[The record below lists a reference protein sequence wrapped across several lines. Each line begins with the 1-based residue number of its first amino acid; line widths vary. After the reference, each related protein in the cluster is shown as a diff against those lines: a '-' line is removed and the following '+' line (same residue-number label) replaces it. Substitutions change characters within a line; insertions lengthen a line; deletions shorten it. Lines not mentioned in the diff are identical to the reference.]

1 MVIPSAPKRRCPAN
15 TGTGAELFGSLWA
28 GRGQL
33 DKKLDSVSAERPFVP
48 PSKMVEASRRPEKP
62 GRAECGRGRV
72 PTGGVD
78 RALSGG
84 TFRRPKRDRRS
95 LQGCRTRTAGQ
106 SGGRPAARG
115 SPGRPRGP
123 GRRASA
129 GGPSE
134 ASQSRR
140 LWRRQRGRALPTLS
154 ADDSSVNSTS
164 VETHLQLKTTPRS
177 ARRTRGGGA
186 SESRLAETRTG
197 SCVFKLHLEAGGTE
211 SGHGRSVDV
220 AGTRRARVGDPREP
234 ASWLSL
240 PSRERPKVPGSV
252 CGCFRPRGAG
262 PLSERTYWILTCF
275 PFCDFSDPEICFL
288 FQRLSQNS

>member
-15 TGTGAELFGSLWA
+15 TGTGAELYGSLWA

-48 PSKMVEASRRPEKP
+48 ASKMVEASRRPEKP

-72 PTGGVD
+72 PTGGVN
-78 RALSGG
+78 RALSEG

-154 ADDSSVNSTS
+154 ADDNSVNSTS

-177 ARRTRGGGA
+177 ARRTREGGPRRAA
-186 SESRLAETRTG
+186 SQKPGRARAFSNFTSRPEGQR
-197 SCVFKLHLEAGGTE
+197 
-211 SGHGRSVDV
+211 
-220 AGTRRARVGDPREP
+220 AGTAEASMWQERAAPVWGTP
-234 ASWLSL
+234 AS
-240 PSRERPKVPGSV
+240 P
-252 CGCFRPRGAG
+252 PRGSHCLPG
-262 PLSERTYWILTCF
+262 R
-275 PFCDFSDPEICFL
+275 D
-288 FQRLSQNS
+288 RKSQGACAAASGLEGLDH

>member
-1 MVIPSAPKRRCPAN
+1 MCDKAKWSFPVLRSGVVLRTRERAPSCTVVCGPEEDSWTRSLTVSLLNGP
-15 TGTGAELFGSLWA
+15 LFPLAKW
-28 GRGQL
+28 
-33 DKKLDSVSAERPFVP
+33 
-48 PSKMVEASRRPEKP
+48 SRRAADQRSR

-72 PTGGVD
+72 PTGGVN
-78 RALSGG
+78 RALSEG

-154 ADDSSVNSTS
+154 ADDNSVNSTS

-177 ARRTRGGGA
+177 ARRTRGGPRRAA
-186 SESRLAETRTG
+186 SQKPGRARAFSNFTSRPEGQR
-197 SCVFKLHLEAGGTE
+197 
-211 SGHGRSVDV
+211 
-220 AGTRRARVGDPREP
+220 AGTAEASMWQERAAPVWGTP
-234 ASWLSL
+234 AS
-240 PSRERPKVPGSV
+240 P
-252 CGCFRPRGAG
+252 PRGSHCLPG
-262 PLSERTYWILTCF
+262 R
-275 PFCDFSDPEICFL
+275 D
-288 FQRLSQNS
+288 RKSQGACAAASGLEGLDH

>member
-1 MVIPSAPKRRCPAN
+1 MCDKAKWSFPVLRSGVVLRTRERAPSCSVVCGPEEDSWTRSLTVSLLNGPLFPLAKWSRRAADQRSRGGQSAAVAGSPQGGWTARCPKGRLEDRSE
-15 TGTGAELFGSLWA
+15 TGVLF
-28 GRGQL
+28 RG
-33 DKKLDSVSAERPFVP
+33 
-48 PSKMVEASRRPEKP
+48 
-62 GRAECGRGRV
+62 
-72 PTGGVD
+72 
-78 RALSGG
+78 
-84 TFRRPKRDRRS
+84 
-95 LQGCRTRTAGQ
+95 
-106 SGGRPAARG
+106 AARG
-115 SPGRPRGP
+115 RQGKAAAVRPRGP

-129 GGPSE
+129 GGPRE

-154 ADDSSVNSTS
+154 ADDNSVNSTS

-177 ARRTRGGGA
+177 ARRTRGRGA

-240 PSRERPKVPGSV
+240 PSRERPQVPGSV

>member
-1 MVIPSAPKRRCPAN
+1 MCDKAKWSFPVLRSGVVLRTRERAPSCSVVCGPEEDSWTRSLTVSLLNGP
-15 TGTGAELFGSLWA
+15 LFPLAKW
-28 GRGQL
+28 
-33 DKKLDSVSAERPFVP
+33 
-48 PSKMVEASRRPEKP
+48 SRRAADQRSR

-78 RALSGG
+78 RALSEG
-84 TFRRPKRDRRS
+84 TFRRLKRDRRS

-106 SGGRPAARG
+106 SGDRPAARG

-186 SESRLAETRTG
+186 LGEPPRRNPDGLVRFQTSHRGWRDRE
-197 SCVFKLHLEAGGTE
+197 
-211 SGHGRSVDV
+211 
-220 AGTRRARVGDPREP
+220 RARPKRRCGRNAPRPCGGPPRARLVALTAFLGETASPRERVRLLP
-234 ASWLSL
+234 ASRGWTTE
-240 PSRERPKVPGSV
+240 REDLLESNM
-252 CGCFRPRGAG
+252 
-262 PLSERTYWILTCF
+262 
-275 PFCDFSDPEICFL
+275 FSFL
-288 FQRLSQNS
+288 

>member
-15 TGTGAELFGSLWA
+15 TGTGAELYGSLWA

-48 PSKMVEASRRPEKP
+48 ASKMVEASRRPEKP

-115 SPGRPRGP
+115 SPGWPRRP

-154 ADDSSVNSTS
+154 ADDNSVNSTS

-177 ARRTRGGGA
+177 ARRTRGGGP

-197 SCVFKLHLEAGGTE
+197 SCVSNFTSRPEGE
-211 SGHGRSVDV
+211 R
-220 AGTRRARVGDPREP
+220 AGTAEASMWQERAAPVWGTP
-234 ASWLSL
+234 AS
-240 PSRERPKVPGSV
+240 P
-252 CGCFRPRGAG
+252 PRGSHCLPG
-262 PLSERTYWILTCF
+262 R
-275 PFCDFSDPEICFL
+275 D
-288 FQRLSQNS
+288 RKSQGACAAASGLEGLDH